1 MSRRHHAF
9 FSPPCVPVSLP
20 VRACHTLSG
29 RAPRTVT
36 YSVRCPRQETSVSL
50 DECLECDC
58 CIGVAPTELGDVV
71 RCIDDVAREET
82 ALEGRRSTGML
93 ADYVSVSAIMTR
105 DVVCVRTD
113 VSIEALTALLVE
125 SELGGVPVVGADG
138 EPIGMVSKTDLV
150 RMAHDGEPA
159 TTVPDAH
166 AQRHEVG
173 EPGLREVDVDLRTV
187 ADIMTPLAF
196 SLSELGSVAQA
207 AAMMACEGVHRLP
220 VVDDGGKIVGILST
234 IDIARWI
241 AASAGYL
248 VDRDPHR

>member
-1 MSRRHHAF
+1 MSRRHRTF
-9 FSPPCVPVSLP
+9 FSPPCVPAALP

-29 RAPRTVT
+29 RAPPTVT
-36 YSVRCPRQETSVSL
+36 CSVRCPRQETSVSL
-50 DECLECDC
+50 DECLECDR
-58 CIGVAPTELGDVV
+58 CIGVAPTERGDVV
-71 RCIDDVAREET
+71 RCIDDVAREVT

-113 VSIEALTALLVE
+113 VSIEALTTLLIE
-125 SELGGVPVVGADG
+125 SEFGGVPVVGADG
-138 EPIGMVSKTDLV
+138 DPIGMVSKTDLI
-150 RMAHDGEPA
+150 RMAHDDETLRA
-159 TTVPDAH
+159 TTVDART
-166 AQRHEVG
+166 QRHEVG

-187 ADIMTPLAF
+187 ADIMTPVAF

-220 VVDDGGKIVGILST
+220 VVDDGGKVVGILST

-241 AASAGYL
+241 AASAGYR
-248 VDRDPHR
+248 VER